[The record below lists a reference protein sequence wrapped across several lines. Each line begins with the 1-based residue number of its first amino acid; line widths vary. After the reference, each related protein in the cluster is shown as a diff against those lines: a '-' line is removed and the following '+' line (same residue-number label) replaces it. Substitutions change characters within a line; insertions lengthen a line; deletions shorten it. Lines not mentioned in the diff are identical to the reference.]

1 MRMGIHS
8 GALIGSVVGVKMPHF
23 SVFGETVHLNI
34 IEIHFKSH
42 FEVLWPSLQ
51 YTLKL
56 HIIYNLIQLNMAQI
70 MESTSEPM
78 KIQISD
84 ATKRLLDGKGELRRR
99 RSSTS
104 YHHTKFSEGSKFVT
118 KLREEVFYCLKIGLV
133 QNTSKSYTLYNISF

>member
-1 MRMGIHS
+1 
-8 GALIGSVVGVKMPHF
+8 
-23 SVFGETVHLNI
+23 
-34 IEIHFKSH
+34 
-42 FEVLWPSLQ
+42 
-51 YTLKL
+51 
-56 HIIYNLIQLNMAQI
+56 MAQI

-118 KLREEVFYCLKIGLV
+118 KLREEVFYSLKVALV
-133 QNTSKSYTLYNISF
+133 QDKKMIESYTLYNISF